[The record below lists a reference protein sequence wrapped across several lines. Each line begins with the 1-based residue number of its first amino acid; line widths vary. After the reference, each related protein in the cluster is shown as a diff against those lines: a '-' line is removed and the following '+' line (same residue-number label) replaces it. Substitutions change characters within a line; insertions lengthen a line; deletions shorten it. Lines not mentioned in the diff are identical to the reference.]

1 MLKYKF
7 IFVGY
12 HNGLGNN
19 LFQYFALKFY
29 SYEPQYKI
37 IIINLPSFTAKPPSF
52 IFRMLAYFL
61 QKTFNHIDDSMLKND
76 NVNLKLFNIF
86 IGYGEIPELF
96 IKKKNLIKKE
106 FNKNIF
112 LFKKPTFLSKRSY
125 NVVLHLRLG
134 DRFLNK
140 VNYLPN
146 MYYDFEKLKIIINNI
161 KSKKNNTKF
170 YLVTDFK
177 ELQNEFTYKKFEK
190 LSFHYSVPKEEKINF
205 SEAKIYLNQINNF
218 IDDYKFE
225 VLKNTT
231 IKEDFS
237 IMYYSNTLIF
247 LHGTFAWWASFL
259 GNQDEVFVS
268 KYWRPAKNES
278 NNISLTKN
286 IDSRW
291 KTW

>member
-7 IFVGY
+7 IFIGY

-19 LFQYFALKFY
+19 LFQYFAAKFY
-29 SYEPQYKI
+29 AYKPQYKI
-37 IIINLPSFTAKPPSF
+37 IIINLPSFTSKGPNF

-61 QKTFNHIDDSMLKND
+61 LKTFNHIDDSMLEND

-86 IGYGEIPELF
+86 IGYGEIPKLF
-96 IKKKNLIKKE
+96 IKKKNLIEKE

-112 LFKKPTFLSKRSY
+112 LVKKPTFLSKRSY

-140 VNYLPN
+140 TNYLPN

-177 ELQNEFTYKKFEK
+177 ELQNKLTYKKFKE
-190 LSFHYSVPKEEKINF
+190 LSFHITVPKEEKIKF

-218 IDDYKFE
+218 IDVYKFK

-247 LHGTFAWWASFL
+247 LHGTLAWWAGFL

-268 KYWRPAKNES
+268 KYWRPHKNES
-278 NNISLTKN
+278 NSISLTKN

-291 KTW
+291 KAW